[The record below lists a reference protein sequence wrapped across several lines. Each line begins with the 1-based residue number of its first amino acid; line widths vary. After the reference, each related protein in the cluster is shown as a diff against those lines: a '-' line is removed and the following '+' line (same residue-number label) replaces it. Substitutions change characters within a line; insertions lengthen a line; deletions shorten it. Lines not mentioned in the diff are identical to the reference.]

1 MVETKV
7 HIRFAR
13 PDRPWAAIESTAEGD
28 GRKQAEIVLFCHYAV
43 RVLRRLAN
51 GASAASLAQSLAEL
65 EVTTI
70 ADITRRAHETG
81 VAEAPNVESPADAA
95 APKRL
100 VVVQRLVSARN
111 GPRIFLSV
119 KPRGFGIRRTGIDR
133 ALERSVYVV
142 LASLLE
148 QRAGDTVYAR
158 QLTRAGGSIGHLAG
172 ANPAVLANE
181 VGTALAAAD
190 FAWQAGIGAN
200 GGAKNRVGHTLRTT
214 EHELRCP
221 TCGASGASAREE
233 RSFEGRLWPDTRARV
248 ARCGHCGGGIW
259 VRDGTARAIA
269 RDAWR
274 ATESIRSWLEDER
287 EVHGEG
293 SLFEALKALFTG
305 EGWSFV
311 EIDPMPVL
319 LTEQNGPSGTWKLY
333 AHAVEEQQL
342 ILLYSICPLVVPPD
356 KRAEMASFLTR
367 ANYGLAV
374 GNFELDFSDGEIRY
388 KTSLSVEDGYVSPTL
403 FRRLAHVNALAMQ
416 RYLPSIAAVMMG
428 TPANPGLD
436 EQRGD

>member
-13 PDRPWAAIESTAEGD
+13 ADGASAAIESTAEGER
-28 GRKQAEIVLFCHYAV
+28 RKQAEIVLFCHFAV
-43 RVLRRLAN
+43 RVLRSLAN
-51 GASAASLAQSLAEL
+51 GASAASLGQSLAEL
-65 EVTTI
+65 EETSI
-70 ADITRRAHETG
+70 AGVTRRAHETG
-81 VAEAPNVESPADAA
+81 VAEAPNVESPAEAA
-95 APKRL
+95 AAKRL
-100 VVVQRLVSARN
+100 LVVQRLVSARN

-133 ALERSVYVV
+133 ALERFVYVV

-181 VGTALAAAD
+181 VGAALAAAD
-190 FAWQAGIGAN
+190 FGWQAGMGAN
-200 GGAKNRVGHTLRTT
+200 GAAKNRVGHTLRT

-221 TCGASGASAREE
+221 TCAASGAGAPEE
-233 RSFEGRLWPDTRARV
+233 RLFERRLWPDTRARV

-287 EVHGEG
+287 EVHDEG

-333 AHAVEEQQL
+333 AHAVEERQL
-342 ILLYSICPLVVPPD
+342 ILLYSICPLIVPPD

-416 RYLPSIAAVMMG
+416 RYLPSIAAVMTG